1 MLNSKIESILFVSGK
16 PMEIKVLAKIVERS
30 KEEVE
35 VALEDLKNKY
45 NNEESGIHI
54 LTVDGKVQMVT
65 NPKNKEMVAEL
76 IKEEVNSE
84 LTRPQL
90 ETLTI
95 VAYREPVTKLE
106 LEQIRGV
113 NCTLILRNLMI
124 KGLVEEEE
132 DKIAKVEK
140 YRITMDFMKYLGIT
154 EIEQLPDYDK
164 LSKAELLEE
173 VLEEGLRG
181 KKI

>member
-16 PMEIKVLAKIVERS
+16 PLEIKVLAKIVGRS

-35 VALEDLKNKY
+35 VALDDLKNKY

-54 LTVDGKVQMVT
+54 LTVDGKVQLVT
-65 NPKNKEMVAEL
+65 NPKNKEMIGEL

-95 VAYREPVTKLE
+95 AAYRGPITKLE

-140 YRITMDFMKYLGIT
+140 YRITMDFMKHLGIT

-164 LSKAELLEE
+164 LSKSEILEE
-173 VLEEGLRG
+173 ILGDEAKRE
-181 KKI
+181 KI